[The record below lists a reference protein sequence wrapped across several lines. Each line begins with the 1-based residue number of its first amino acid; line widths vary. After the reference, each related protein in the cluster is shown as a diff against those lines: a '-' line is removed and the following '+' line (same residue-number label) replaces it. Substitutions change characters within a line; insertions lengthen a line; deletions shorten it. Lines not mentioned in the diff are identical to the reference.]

1 MNIQEMKEK
10 KKEKGYTNEQI
21 AELSGVPL
29 GTVQKIFGGTTIS
42 PRYDTLKA
50 LEKIFL
56 PMDRERYYASVVKD
70 GSAAYTVKR
79 QGEYTVEDYYALPD
93 EQRAELIDGRMY
105 IMAPPSRK
113 HQRISTRFVSIIDR
127 YIEEHKGKCEVYA
140 APFAVYLDERSNTYV
155 EPDISVICDPDK
167 LDDRGCKGA
176 PDWII
181 EIVSPAS
188 KKMDYL
194 LKLLKYRFAGVK
206 EYWIVDPE
214 KNRVIVYNFTGD
226 ESVNDYTLQDFVKV
240 GIYEDFVID
249 FGSME
254 L

>member
-1 MNIQEMKEK
+1 M
-10 KKEKGYTNEQI
+10 
-21 AELSGVPL
+21 
-29 GTVQKIFGGTTIS
+29 
-42 PRYDTLKA
+42 
-50 LEKIFL
+50 
-56 PMDRERYYASVVKD
+56 
-70 GSAAYTVKR
+70 
-79 QGEYTVEDYYALPD
+79 
-93 EQRAELIDGRMY
+93 
-105 IMAPPSRK
+105 MAPPSRK
-113 HQRISTRFVSIIDR
+113 HQRISTRLVSIIDR

-206 EYWIVDPE
+206 EYWIVDPIKETILIYRQSEDWVPLFARFGE
-214 KNRVIVYNFTGD
+214 KVKSGIYDDLEIVIV
-226 ESVNDYTLQDFVKV
+226 
-240 GIYEDFVID
+240 
-249 FGSME
+249 
-254 L
+254 